1 MIKYG
6 SNKKKKTKKKNFLE
20 SAPKKIVLNFLR
32 QYQTRSILKT
42 VKTQFDARNSF

>member
-1 MIKYG
+1 MIK
-6 SNKKKKTKKKNFLE
+6 NKKKKKKKKKKNFLE